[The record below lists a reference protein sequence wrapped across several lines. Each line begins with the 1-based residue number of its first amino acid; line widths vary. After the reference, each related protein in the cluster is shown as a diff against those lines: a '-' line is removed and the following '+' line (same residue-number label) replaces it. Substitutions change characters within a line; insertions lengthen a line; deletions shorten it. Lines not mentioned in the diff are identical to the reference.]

1 MTVQPWTTEAST
13 TLVADEWITLRAD
26 SCRTADGRVVA
37 PYYVVEAPT
46 WVCVLAL
53 TPDRRAVLV
62 EEYRHGAGV
71 VGLGLP
77 GGIMDADDASPM
89 DAAARELREETGYV
103 PGQIVEVGRGWA
115 NWASHTNEVVYF
127 LATDCIRVS
136 GPDEGEELEVELH
149 ALDEVVRAGML
160 RQSFHQ
166 ANLHLA
172 LEQLR
177 A

>member
-1 MTVQPWTTEAST
+1 MIQPWTTESST
-13 TLVADEWITLRAD
+13 TLVADEWLTLRAD
-26 SCRTADGRVVA
+26 TCRTEEGRVVE
-37 PYYVVEAPT
+37 PYYVIEAPT
-46 WVCVLAL
+46 WVSVLAL

-62 EEYRHGAGV
+62 DEYRHGAGV

-77 GGIMDADDASPM
+77 GGVMDPEDPSPM

-115 NWASHTNEVVYF
+115 NWASHSNEVVYF
-127 LATDCIRVS
+127 LATDCVRV
-136 GPDEGEELEVELH
+136 GEPDDGEELEVVLH
-149 ALDEVVRAGML
+149 DLDAVLRGGML
-160 RQSFHQ
+160 QQSFHQ

-172 LEQLR
+172 LERMR